1 MIGQTVIG
9 GMIFSLAGSRPH
21 VERGWVKRCAPKT
34 DWNVQ
39 TRNDVATRECGFR
52 GISDMERKN
61 GN

>member
-1 MIGQTVIG
+1 MIGQAVIG
-9 GMIFSLAGSRPH
+9 GMIFSLSGSRPH
-21 VERGWVKRCAPKT
+21 VERGWIKKCAPKT
-34 DWNVQ
+34 EWNVQ

>member
-9 GMIFSLAGSRPH
+9 GMIFSLAGSGPH
-21 VERGWVKRCAPKT
+21 VERGWIKRCAPKT

>member
-21 VERGWVKRCAPKT
+21 VERGWVKRCAPKAN
-34 DWNVQ
+34 WSAQ
-39 TRNDVATRECGFR
+39 PRNDVATNECGFK
-52 GISDMERKN
+52 GISDMEKRN